1 MSKLKTPH
9 YFWITAVFILLIGVS
24 SFFDEN
30 DIIDINVHDT
40 YFVIRNSHLT
50 TLLFVIY
57 GIIGF
62 CYWLFFKYEIILV
75 RNLTNIHSIITI
87 GSIYIY
93 EIGMIYYNFK
103 TDSSFPLFDDDIL
116 NQNLFTLIIVMLV
129 LFTQLLFITNI
140 ILSTIKYSIYY
151 FLMKKR

>member
-1 MSKLKTPH
+1 MSKLNTYH
-9 YFWITAVFILLIGVS
+9 YFWITAIFILLIGVF

-30 DIIDINVHDT
+30 DVIDINVHDT
-40 YFVIRNSHLT
+40 YFIIRNSHLT

-75 RNLTNIHSIITI
+75 RNLTNVHSMITI

-93 EIGMIYYNFK
+93 EIGMIYYSFK
-103 TDSSFPLFDDDIL
+103 TNRNFPLFDNL
-116 NQNLFTLIIVMLV
+116 SNQNIFTLNIIMLV

-140 ILSTIKYSIYY
+140 IWSTIKYSIYY
-151 FLMKKR
+151 FQTKKR